1 MDKPEI
7 PSTLVSTLSAS
18 QLLLLISR
26 YKEWVDVHVLTH
38 THKREELK

>member
-7 PSTLVSTLSAS
+7 PSTLFSTLSTS

-26 YKEWVDVHVLTH
+26 YKECMDVHVLTY
-38 THKREELK
+38 TDKKDKN

>member
-26 YKEWVDVHVLTH
+26 YKDWMDVYVLTY
-38 THKREELK
+38 TDKKEKN

>member
-1 MDKPEI
+1 MDEPEI

-26 YKEWVDVHVLTH
+26 YKDWMDVHVLTY
-38 THKREELK
+38 TDKKEKN